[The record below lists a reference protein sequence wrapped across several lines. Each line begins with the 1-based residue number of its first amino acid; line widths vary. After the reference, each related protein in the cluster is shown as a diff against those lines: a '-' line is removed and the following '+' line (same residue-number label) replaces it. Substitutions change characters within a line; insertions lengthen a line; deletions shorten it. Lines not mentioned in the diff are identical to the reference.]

1 METTAR
7 RRGRPPQFDR
17 DDALAA
23 ATRLF
28 WAQGY
33 EATSIAQLT
42 SAMGLRAGSLYA
54 SFGDK
59 KSLFKEVVAAF
70 ECSPVG
76 GFVHAALRGE
86 RHVDEAVWRIL
97 RDAAALF
104 TSPDPA
110 ARSLTYSAGS
120 GAAGK
125 DEEAASLLRSL
136 READVD
142 AMRRRFLVARDGGE
156 LPATADPAALATLI
170 AALVH
175 GLAARAAEGASEAE
189 LLAAAEIALT
199 GWPGARPS

>member
-1 METTAR
+1 METTER
-7 RRGRPPQFDR
+7 KRGRPPQFDR

-42 SAMGLRAGSLYA
+42 AAMGLRAGSLYA

-86 RHVDEAVWRIL
+86 RRVDDAVRRIL

-110 ARSLTYSAGS
+110 TRSLTYSAGS

-125 DEEAASLLRSL
+125 DEEAAGLLRSL

-142 AMRRRFLVARDGGE
+142 AMRRRFLAARDSGE
-156 LPATADPAALATLI
+156 LPASADPAALATLI
-170 AALVH
+170 AALIH

-189 LLAAAEIALT
+189 LQAAAEFALT
-199 GWPGARPS
+199 GWPTVRAS

>member
-42 SAMGLRAGSLYA
+42 AAMGIGAGSLYA

-59 KSLFKEVVAAF
+59 KSLFEEVVAAF

-76 GFVHAALRGE
+76 AFVHAALDGE
-86 RHVDEAVWRIL
+86 RLAEDAARRIL

-110 ARSLTYSAGS
+110 TRSLIYGAGAGATGKD
-120 GAAGK
+120 GAA
-125 DEEAASLLRSL
+125 ASRLRTL
-136 READVD
+136 READVA
-142 AMRRRFLVARDGGE
+142 AMRRRFQAARESGE
-156 LPATADPAALATLI
+156 IPTEVDPAVLASLM
-170 AALVH
+170 AAVIH
-175 GLAARAAEGASEAE
+175 GLAARASDGASEAE
-189 LLAAAEIALT
+189 LLGVVDIVFR
-199 GWPGARPS
+199 GWPMGEP